1 MFFVRLITALA
12 IVLLSASI
20 FGIVV
25 GLENGNIGQIV
36 ISGAFFFFSAF
47 ALYGSKVRKVENK
60 MKK

>member
-12 IVLLSASI
+12 IVLLFASI

-36 ISGAFFFFSAF
+36 ISGALFFFSAF
-47 ALYGSKVRKVENK
+47 ALSGSKVEKE
-60 MKK
+60 